1 MKGLLKI
8 GKTIKYVESFSMSNF
23 VDSIGSGDVFFSY
36 YIVLN
41 FLKNFSQEEKLLL
54 SHLSAALHS
63 QTFANRE
70 IVTKDKFYK
79 SIKTLSS

>member
-1 MKGLLKI
+1 MDVILSFD
-8 GKTIKYVESFSMSNF
+8 IKNF
-23 VDSIGSGDVFFSY
+23 VDSIGSGDVFFAY

-41 FLKNFSQEEKLLL
+41 FLKDFTYEEKLLL

-63 QTFANRE
+63 QTFANRN

-79 SIKTLSS
+79 SIKTMIS